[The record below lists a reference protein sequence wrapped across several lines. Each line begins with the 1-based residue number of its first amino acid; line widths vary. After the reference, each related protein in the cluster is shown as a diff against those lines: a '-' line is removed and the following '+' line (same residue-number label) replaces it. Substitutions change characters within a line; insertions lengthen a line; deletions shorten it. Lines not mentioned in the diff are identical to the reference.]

1 MTISANYNTK
11 LIKDWIRP
19 IQKSLTIE
27 TENKFINTLG
37 REKYFN
43 DYLHESLKKLSDL
56 NLPDEYLIIFS
67 EFSKKFNEYNKL
79 DENQRKRL
87 IIDTRKNLYKLG
99 KTLEV
104 ESSNNI
110 SNKVIL
116 NKPDSSL
123 SFDSDISLIKNVGK
137 VYKNK
142 LNELGIFH
150 IKDLINYFPR
160 TYLDYTN
167 RVKIINLKPDN
178 LYTCIGNI
186 KRFYIHKSKKNSNLS
201 IMNFVV
207 SDETSSIKVT
217 KFFLGRRFR
226 SYSFFTSQK
235 SLYTPGTKLAIS
247 GKVKLTE
254 YGKTFVDPQI
264 EILKDNNDNFNFSGK
279 ILPLYSLGEALSNMS
294 FIKLMKKVLI
304 YSKQYPEILNKKQLD
319 SLSLLSKGESL
330 INIHFPP
337 TQEALIES
345 KKRLVFDE
353 LFLLQIKFLLRKRKT
368 KKNVIVQQLP
378 QKKSLLKEFLNTFP
392 FELTK
397 SQVNVLNEIK
407 KDLSNPVAMS
417 RLLQGDVGSGK
428 TIVAIASLLIVIEK
442 NLQGAFM
449 VPTEVL
455 AEQHYKNLLKY
466 LNPLLVS
473 VELLTGNTPKKKRK
487 EILSNLKN
495 GLVDILVGTH
505 ALFEDKVIFN
515 SLGMVVIDEQHR
527 FGVTQRNRLL
537 NKGENTNLLSMTA
550 TPIPRTLALSIYG
563 DLDVSQI
570 TELPPGRVPIT
581 TKIISEDDLN
591 NLFKI
596 VEDELNQGKQAYVIL
611 PLIEDSEKLNL
622 SSAKKTFKHLS
633 EEVFFNKKVGL
644 LHGKLSSQEKNE
656 VINSFL
662 KNEINILVSTTVI
675 EVGIDVPNATI
686 MIIYNSER
694 FGLSQLHQLRG
705 RVGRGSTKS
714 FCYLVTSD
722 KNGLEN
728 KRLCVLQ
735 KSNDGFYIA
744 EKDLELRGPGQILG
758 YRQSGLPDFVLDNL
772 PNNKFLIDKAREEAI
787 KIVSYDPDL
796 KENIVLRN
804 ILIDNSDNKFIHDF
818 LN

>member
-1 MTISANYNTK
+1 MTYSEEYIK

-19 IQKSLTIE
+19 LQKSLTIE
-27 TENKFINTLG
+27 TESNFNNILG
-37 REKYFN
+37 RQR
-43 DYLHESLKKLSDL
+43 H
-56 NLPDEYLIIFS
+56 
-67 EFSKKFNEYNKL
+67 FNEYLYESFTKL
-79 DENQRKRL
+79 EKLNLTDEYIKLFNDFSEKYYKYNQLDFNQRKRL
-87 IIDTRKNLYKLG
+87 IIDTRKTLYKLV
-99 KTLEV
+99 KKIDIRKSSKIYK
-104 ESSNNI
+104 ESFSN
-110 SNKVIL
+110 VI
-116 NKPDSSL
+116 DSSL
-123 SFDSDISLIKNVGK
+123 SLDSDISLIKNVGK

-142 LNELGIFH
+142 LNELGVFN

-178 LYTCIGNI
+178 LYTCLANI
-186 KRFYIHKSKKNSNLS
+186 KRFYIYKSKKNSNLS
-201 IMNFVV
+201 IMNIVV

-226 SYSFFTSQK
+226 SYSFFSSQK

-264 EILKDNNDNFNFSGK
+264 EILKDNNDNFNFSGR
-279 ILPLYSLGEALSNMS
+279 ILPLYSLAEALSNMS

-304 YSKQYPEILNKKQLD
+304 YAKQYPDILNQKQLD

-330 INIHFPP
+330 INIHLPP
-337 TQEALIES
+337 TQQALIES

-353 LFLLQIKFLLRKRKT
+353 LYLLQLKFLLRKRKRN
-368 KKNVIVQQLP
+368 KNIVAKNFP

-392 FELTK
+392 FELTN
-397 SQVNVLNEIK
+397 SQVKVLNEIK
-407 KDLSNPVAMS
+407 KDLSHPLPMS

-428 TIVAIASLLIVIEK
+428 TIIAMASLLIVIEK

-473 VELLTGNTPKKKRK
+473 VELLTGNTTQKKRK
-487 EILSNLKN
+487 EILSNLNN

-537 NKGENTNLLSMTA
+537 NKGDNTNLLSMTA

-581 TKIISEDDLN
+581 TKIISEEDLT

-596 VEDELNQGKQAYVIL
+596 VEAEITKGRQAYVIL
-611 PLIEDSEKLNL
+611 PLIEDSEKMNLN
-622 SSAKKTFKHLS
+622 SAKKTFKHLS
-633 EEVFFNKKVGL
+633 EEVFFKKKVGL
-644 LHGKLSSQEKNE
+644 LHGKLNSQEKNE

-772 PNNKFLIDKAREEAI
+772 PNNKFLIEMAREEAI
-787 KIVSYDPDL
+787 KVVSNDPDL

>member
-1 MTISANYNTK
+1 VTITGNNNK

-19 IQKSLTIE
+19 LQKSLTIE
-27 TENKFINTLG
+27 TENKFVNTLG
-37 REKYFN
+37 RKKYFN
-43 DYLHESLKKLSDL
+43 DYLYESLKRLDNL
-56 NLPDEYLIIFS
+56 NLSDEYLRIFN
-67 EFSKKFNEYNKL
+67 EFSKRYNEYNKL
-79 DENQRKRL
+79 DVNQRKRL
-87 IIDTRKNLYKLG
+87 IIDTRKSLYKLG
-99 KTLEV
+99 KNLEI

-116 NKPDSSL
+116 KKTDSNLSL
-123 SFDSDISLIKNVGK
+123 HSDISLIKNVGK

-142 LNELGIFH
+142 LNELGIFQ

-167 RVKIINLKPDN
+167 RVKIMHLKPDK
-178 LYTCIGNI
+178 LYTCIANI
-186 KRFYIHKSKKNSNLS
+186 KRFYIHKSTKNSNLS

-226 SYSFFTSQK
+226 SYSFFSSQK

-279 ILPLYSLGEALSNMS
+279 ILPLYSLAEAFSNMS

-304 YSKQYPEILNKKQLD
+304 YAKECPEILNEKQLD

-330 INIHFPP
+330 INIHLPP
-337 TQEALIES
+337 TQQALIES

-353 LFLLQIKFLLRKRKT
+353 LFLLQIKFLLRKRK
-368 KKNVIVQQLP
+368 KNKNVIDNQLP
-378 QKKSLLKEFLNTFP
+378 QKKSLLKEFLKTFP

-407 KDLSNPVAMS
+407 KDLSNPEPMS

-428 TIVAIASLLIVIEK
+428 TIIAIASLLIVIEK

-455 AEQHYKNLLKY
+455 AEQHYKNLLNY

-473 VELLTGNTPKKKRK
+473 VELLTGNTPQKKRK
-487 EILSNLKN
+487 EILSNLNN

-505 ALFEDKVIFN
+505 AIFEDKVIFN

-581 TKIISEDDLN
+581 TKIISEDDLT
-591 NLFKI
+591 NLFNI
-596 VEDELNQGKQAYVIL
+596 VDEEITKGKQAYVIL
-611 PLIEDSEKLNL
+611 PLIEDSEKMNL
-622 SSAKKTFKHLS
+622 SSAKKTFRYLS

-644 LHGKLSSQEKNE
+644 LHGKLNSQEKNE
-656 VINSFL
+656 VINSFM

-714 FCYLVTSD
+714 FCYLVTTD

-772 PNNKFLIDKAREEAI
+772 PNNKFLIEKAREEAI
-787 KIVSYDPDL
+787 KVVSNDPDL
-796 KENIVLRN
+796 KENIILRN
-804 ILIDNSDNKFIHDF
+804 ILINNSDNKFIHDF

>member
-1 MTISANYNTK
+1 MTYSDEYIK

-19 IQKSLTIE
+19 LQKSLTIE
-27 TENKFINTLG
+27 TESNFTNVLG
-37 REKYFN
+37 RQRYFN
-43 DYLHESLKKLSDL
+43 DYLYESLTKLERL
-56 NLPDEYLIIFS
+56 NLTDEYLRLFNDFS
-67 EFSKKFNEYNKL
+67 EKYYEYNKL
-79 DENQRKRL
+79 DFNQRKRL
-87 IIDTRKNLYKLG
+87 IIDTRKTLYKLV
-99 KTLEV
+99 KKIDIIK
-104 ESSNNI
+104 SSNI
-110 SNKVIL
+110 SNERFPNVI
-116 NKPDSSL
+116 DSRLSL
-123 SFDSDISLIKNVGK
+123 DSDISLIKNVGK

-142 LNELGIFH
+142 LNELGVFN

-178 LYTCIGNI
+178 LYTCIANI
-186 KRFYIHKSKKNSNLS
+186 KRFYIYKSKKNINLS

-217 KFFLGRRFR
+217 KFFLGKRFR
-226 SYSFFTSQK
+226 SYSFFASQK

-264 EILKDNNDNFNFSGK
+264 EILKDNNDNYNFSGK
-279 ILPLYSLGEALSNMS
+279 ILPLYSLSEALSNMS
-294 FIKLMKKVLI
+294 FIKLIKKVLI
-304 YSKQYPEILNKKQLD
+304 YSKQYPEILNQRQLD

-330 INIHFPP
+330 INIHLPP
-337 TQEALIES
+337 NQKALIES

-368 KKNVIVQQLP
+368 NKNIVAKQFP
-378 QKKSLLKEFLNTFP
+378 QKKSLLKEFLNSFP
-392 FELTK
+392 FKLTN
-397 SQVNVLNEIK
+397 SQGKVLNEIK
-407 KDLSNPVAMS
+407 KDLSNPLPMS

-428 TIVAIASLLIVIEK
+428 TIIAIASLLIVIEQ

-466 LNPLLVS
+466 LDPLLVS
-473 VELLTGNTPKKKRK
+473 VELLTGNTTQKKRK
-487 EILSNLKN
+487 EILSNLNN
-495 GLVDILVGTH
+495 GQVDILVGTH

-537 NKGENTNLLSMTA
+537 NKGDNTNLLSMTA

-581 TKIISEDDLN
+581 TKIISEDDLI

-596 VEDELNQGKQAYVIL
+596 VEDEINKGRQAYVIL
-611 PLIEDSEKLNL
+611 PLIEDSEKMNL

-633 EEVFFNKKVGL
+633 EEVFFKKKVGL
-644 LHGKLSSQEKNE
+644 LHGKLNSQEKNE

-758 YRQSGLPDFVLDNL
+758 YKQSGLPDFVLDNL
-772 PNNKFLIDKAREEAI
+772 PNNKFLIEKARDEAVKVI
-787 KIVSYDPDL
+787 SNDPDL